1 MSDIQD
7 QGSEHELKCA
17 KRNTLIL
24 SAAQAILGSAA
35 PIAISTGGLA
45 GYYLLGADKAL
56 STAPVT
62 GFNLGVALGAMPAAL
77 LMRHVGRRIGFVSG
91 GLVTLLGGL
100 ICLMALLW
108 AHFWLFA
115 MGLLLIGMGG
125 AFSQQYRFA
134 AADAAPT
141 AFKPV
146 AISWVLGG
154 GVFAAIIGPQVVIQ
168 TTGLFGTIAF
178 AGSYFGLII
187 LAALGMLILSFLD
200 KKDPVGTLAVSE
212 TGEARPLTQ
221 ILLEPK
227 FLTGLVCG
235 VSTASLMS
243 FVMTGAPLAMIAAG
257 CTATESTLGISWHV
271 MAMFAPSFVT
281 GRLITKFG
289 KLTIISTGLLL
300 LTLSATIGLTG
311 DSVWHFWTALIV
323 LGLGWNFG
331 FIGSTSLV
339 AEAYTQNEKNKVQGV
354 HDMVLFGFVAFASL
368 MSGFVFNAY
377 SWAAL
382 NLIVYPVVAI
392 ALLCLLFYWW
402 QSKKPLAAT

>member
-1 MSDIQD
+1 MTDE
-7 QGSEHELKCA
+7 GSEQELKCA
-17 KRNTLIL
+17 KRNALIL

-62 GFNLGVALGAMPAAL
+62 GFNLGVALGAVPAAL
-77 LMRHVGRRIGFVSG
+77 LMRQIGRRLGFISGGVVTMLG
-91 GLVTLLGGL
+91 GLVGL
-100 ICLMALLW
+100 IALFNSN
-108 AHFWLFA
+108 FWLFGL
-115 MGLLLIGMGG
+115 GLLLIGMGG
-125 AFSQQYRFA
+125 AFAQQYRFA

-168 TTGLFGTIAF
+168 TSDMFAPIAF
-178 AGSYFGLII
+178 AGSYLGVMA
-187 LAALGMLILSFLD
+187 LAAIGMIVLAFLD
-200 KKDPVGTLAVSE
+200 KKDPEGTLAVSE
-212 TGEARPLTQ
+212 TGEARPL
-221 ILLEPK
+221 LLIMRGPK
-227 FLTGLVCG
+227 FITGLVCG
-235 VSTASLMS
+235 VSTAALMS

-257 CTATESTLGISWHV
+257 CTANQSTLGISWHV

-289 KLTIISTGLLL
+289 KLTIITTGLLL
-300 LTLSATIGLTG
+300 LTLSATIGLSGET
-311 DSVWHFWTALIV
+311 VWHFWTALIV

-339 AEAYTQNEKNKVQGV
+339 AEAYTQSEKNKVQGV
-354 HDMVLFGFVAFASL
+354 HDMVLYGFVAFASL

-377 SWAAL
+377 SWDAL
-382 NLIVYPVVAI
+382 NLIVYPVVGI

-402 QSKKPLAAT
+402 QNEKPAATA